1 MFFTMPSFFMSNQ
14 KMVGGE
20 AMPVPLK
27 IKLPARMDSLHA
39 FMEQAIACA
48 KKQGFSTDRI
58 NDIELAL
65 EELLVNIISYA
76 YPGGAGHIEV
86 TCRPDARNRLVVEI
100 TDSGNPFNM
109 LAYGDP
115 DTTAAIEERR
125 IGGLGIFFVKQL
137 MDEVHYRR
145 EDDRNILTITASKD
159 RKEVRD
165 GTQ

>member
-1 MFFTMPSFFMSNQ
+1 ML
-14 KMVGGE
+14 
-20 AMPVPLK
+20 VPLK

-39 FMEQAIACA
+39 FMEQANVCA
-48 KKQGFSTDRI
+48 EKQGFSPDRI
-58 NDIELAL
+58 KDIELAL

-76 YPGGAGHIEV
+76 YPEGEGPIEL
-86 TCRPDARNRLVVEI
+86 TCRPDARNRLVFEI
-100 TDSGNPFNM
+100 ADSGVPFNM

-115 DTTAAIEERR
+115 DTIAEIEERR

-145 EDDRNILTITASKD
+145 EDDRNILTIAVSKN

-165 GTQ
+165 GTE